1 MKLPG
6 PDTRPS
12 SRPSSFSALP
22 RRAGLCLAVCGAVLL
37 AACHTHEPAAPEAK
51 PVVALAVHADN
62 TANATSLPAQVE
74 ARYSTAL
81 SFRVGGKIA
90 ERRVHLGDTVKAG
103 QVLALLDP
111 ADLRNTAV
119 NARAQLDGAEHQ
131 LAYQKQQLVRDQ
143 AQAQANLIAP
153 AQWEQTQNAYATALA
168 QRDSALAQMALAE
181 DHLRYTTLVA
191 DDDGVVKSEDAD
203 TGQNVEQGQA
213 VYHLDWSG
221 DVDVACD
228 APESA
233 LNSLVV
239 GRIAKVT
246 LPALAGKTFEARV
259 REVAPSADPLSRT
272 WRVKLTLV
280 APSPEVRLGM
290 TAQVQFDIARAN
302 DGFIPFQ
309 LPATALFH
317 DGGKPA
323 VWVVQP
329 GTDKLVLRPVSVTNY
344 GERTIDVVAGLH
356 EGERVV
362 VQGVHTVSA
371 GEHVQVIAPLH
382 PEDFAS

>member
-1 MKLPG
+1 M
-6 PDTRPS
+6 
-12 SRPSSFSALP
+12 
-22 RRAGLCLAVCGAVLL
+22 CGAALL
-37 AACHTHEPAAPEAK
+37 AACHTREPAAPEAK
-51 PVVALAVHADN
+51 PVVARAVHAD
-62 TANATSLPAQVE
+62 ATPDTLSLPAQVE

-111 ADLRNTAV
+111 TDLRNNAV
-119 NARAQLDGAEHQ
+119 NARAQLDAAEHQ
-131 LAYQKQQLVRDQ
+131 LAYQKQQLARDQ
-143 AQAQANLIAP
+143 AQAQAKLIAP
-153 AQWEQTQNAYATALA
+153 AQLEQTQNAYATALA

-191 DDDGVVKSEDAD
+191 DHDGAIKSEDAD

-221 DVDVACD
+221 DVDIACD

-233 LNSLVV
+233 LNSLAV
-239 GRIAKVT
+239 GQTAKVT
-246 LPALAGKTFEARV
+246 LPALPGKTFEARV
-259 REVAPSADPLSRT
+259 REVAPSADPQSRT
-272 WRVKLTLV
+272 WRVKLTLA
-280 APSPEVRLGM
+280 APNPETRLGM
-290 TAQVQFDIARAN
+290 TAQVRFDVARTN
-302 DGFIPFQ
+302 NGVSPFE

-317 DGGKPA
+317 DGDKPA

-329 GTDKLVLRPVSVTNY
+329 GTDKLGLRPVNVTRY
-344 GERTIDVVAGLH
+344 GERTVEVTAGLH
-356 EGERVV
+356 DGERVV
-362 VQGVHTVSA
+362 LQGVHTVSA
-371 GEHVQVIAPLH
+371 GEHVQVVAPLN

>member
-1 MKLPG
+1 M
-6 PDTRPS
+6 
-12 SRPSSFSALP
+12 
-22 RRAGLCLAVCGAVLL
+22 
-37 AACHTHEPAAPEAK
+37 
-51 PVVALAVHADN
+51 VALAAHADN

-111 ADLRNTAV
+111 ADLRNNAA
-119 NARAQLDGAEHQ
+119 NARAQLDAAEHQ
-131 LAYQKQQLVRDQ
+131 LAYQKQQFVRDQ
-143 AQAQANLIAP
+143 AQAQTNLIAP
-153 AQWEQTQNAYATALA
+153 AQLEQTQNAYATALA

-191 DDDGVVKSEDAD
+191 DHDGVVKSEDAD

-233 LNSLVV
+233 LNSLGV
-239 GRIAKVT
+239 GRIAKVM
-246 LPALAGKTFEARV
+246 LPALPGKTFEARV

-280 APSPEVRLGM
+280 AQSPEVRLGM

-344 GERTIDVVAGLH
+344 GERTIDIAAGLH

>member
-6 PDTRPS
+6 LETRSS
-12 SRPSSFSALP
+12 SRPSSTALP
-22 RRAGLCLAVCGAVLL
+22 RRAALCLAAFCGTLAL
-37 AACHTHEPAAPEAK
+37 AACHTREPAAPEVK
-51 PVVALAVHADN
+51 PVVALAVHADGSPEVS
-62 TANATSLPAQVE
+62 SLPAQVE
-74 ARYSTAL
+74 ARYSTVL

-111 ADLRNTAV
+111 TDLRNNAA
-119 NARAQLDGAEHQ
+119 NARAQLDAAEHQ
-131 LAYQKQQLVRDQ
+131 LAYQKQQLARDQ
-143 AQAQANLIAP
+143 AQARANLIAP
-153 AQWEQTQNAYATALA
+153 AQLEQTQNAYATALA

-181 DHLRYTTLVA
+181 DHLRYTALVA
-191 DDDGVVKSEDAD
+191 DHDGVIKSEDAD

-221 DVDVACD
+221 DIDVACD

-233 LNSLVV
+233 LSSLSV

-246 LPALAGKTFEARV
+246 LPALPGKTLDARV
-259 REVAPSADPLSRT
+259 REVAPSADPQSRT
-272 WRVKLTLV
+272 WRVKLTLI

-290 TAQVQFDIARAN
+290 TAQVRFDIAQAN
-302 DGFIPFQ
+302 DGAAPFE

-317 DGGKPA
+317 DGDKPA

-329 GTDKLVLRPVSVTNY
+329 GTDKLALRRVTVTAY
-344 GERTIDVVAGLH
+344 GERTVQVAAGLH
-356 EGERVV
+356 DGERVV
-362 VQGVHTVSA
+362 MQGVHTVSA
-371 GEHVQVIAPLH
+371 GEHVQAVAPLH

>member
-6 PDTRPS
+6 LETRSS
-12 SRPSSFSALP
+12 SRPSSTALP

-37 AACHTHEPAAPEAK
+37 AACHTREPVAPEVK
-51 PVVALAVHADN
+51 PVVALAVHAD
-62 TANATSLPAQVE
+62 AAPDAASLPAQVE
-74 ARYSTAL
+74 SRYSTAL

-111 ADLRNTAV
+111 TDLRNNAAS
-119 NARAQLDGAEHQ
+119 ARAQLDAAEHQ
-131 LAYQKQQLVRDQ
+131 LAYQKQQLARDQ
-143 AQAQANLIAP
+143 AQAKANLIAP
-153 AQWEQTQNAYATALA
+153 AQLEQTQNAYATALA

-181 DHLRYTTLVA
+181 DHLRYTALIA
-191 DDDGVVKSEDAD
+191 DHDGVIKSEDAD

-221 DVDVACD
+221 DIDIACD

-233 LNSLVV
+233 LNSLPV
-239 GRIAKVT
+239 GQIAKVT
-246 LPALAGKTFEARV
+246 LPALPGKTFDARV
-259 REVAPSADPLSRT
+259 REVAPSADPQSRT
-272 WRVKLTLV
+272 WRVKLTLL
-280 APSPEVRLGM
+280 APSPEIRLGM
-290 TAQVQFDIARAN
+290 TAQVKFDIARAN
-302 DGFIPFQ
+302 NGAAPFE

-317 DGGKPA
+317 DGEKPA

-329 GTDKLVLRPVSVTNY
+329 GTDKLALRPVTVTNY
-344 GERTIDVVAGLH
+344 GERTVEIGAGLH
-356 EGERVV
+356 DGERVV

-371 GEHVQVIAPLH
+371 GEHVQVVAPLH

>member
-6 PDTRPS
+6 LETRPS
-12 SRPSSFSALP
+12 SRPSSTALP
-22 RRAGLCLAVCGAVLL
+22 RRAGLCLVVCGAVLL
-37 AACHTHEPAAPEAK
+37 AACHSREPVAPEVK
-51 PVVALAVHADN
+51 PVVALAVHADG
-62 TANATSLPAQVE
+62 APDATSLPAQVD
-74 ARYSTAL
+74 ARYATTL

-111 ADLRNTAV
+111 TDLRNNVA
-119 NARAQLDGAEHQ
+119 NARAQLDAATHQ
-131 LAYQKQQLVRDQ
+131 LAYQKQQLARDQ

-153 AQWEQTQNAYATALA
+153 AQLEQTQNAYATALA
-168 QRDSALAQMALAE
+168 QRDSALAQMGLAE

-191 DDDGVVKSEDAD
+191 DHDGVIKSEDAD

-221 DVDVACD
+221 DIDIACD

-233 LNSLVV
+233 LNSLTV
-239 GRIAKVT
+239 GKSAKVT
-246 LPALAGKTFEARV
+246 LSAVPGKTFEARV
-259 REVAPSADPLSRT
+259 REVAPTADQQSRT
-272 WRVKLTLV
+272 WRVKLTLI
-280 APSPEVRLGM
+280 APTPEVRLGM
-290 TAQVQFDIARAN
+290 TAQVQFDIAHAN
-302 DGFIPFQ
+302 NGASPFA

-317 DGGKPA
+317 DGDKPA

-329 GTDKLVLRPVSVTNY
+329 GTDKLVLRPVTVTNY
-344 GERTIDVVAGLH
+344 GERMVEVATGLH
-356 EGERVV
+356 DGDRVV

-371 GEHVQVIAPLH
+371 GEHVQVVAPLH